1 MQLKRT
7 ASEVE
12 LYFPPGRTPG
22 VAFALGVFG
31 VIAAAL
37 PAIAI
42 ARFFPAALADA
53 RGLMGAALLASFV
66 VPFTL
71 FGAACVVLA
80 LSAACNSLL
89 VRVDEHGITTRRML
103 FGITIRRRVLERD
116 EIASIVPH
124 MPARHQ
130 SAFDP
135 DPIYQLVALNRRFRT
150 RRLVVAESLRGE
162 EQMKQVKAQI
172 EEVAGVR
179 KPAKG

>member
-7 ASEVE
+7 PGEVE

-22 VAFALGVFG
+22 VALALGTFG

-42 ARFFPAALADA
+42 AALLPRARADA
-53 RGLMGAALLASFV
+53 GGLMGSVLLASFV
-66 VPFTL
+66 VPFAL

-80 LSAACNSLL
+80 VYTVCNSLR
-89 VRVDEHGITTRRML
+89 VRVDEHGITTRRTL
-103 FGITIRRRVLERD
+103 FGVTIRRRTFKSD
-116 EIASIVPH
+116 EIWLIEPRLPS
-124 MPARHQ
+124 RHQ

-135 DPIYQLVALNRRFRT
+135 DPIYQLVAFNRHRT

-162 EQMKQVKAQI
+162 AMMQQVKAQI

-179 KPAKG
+179 KTAKR